1 MSGTDYHEYEAGHY
15 AEKVHD
21 EFSGDVYENE
31 HTMVNDSAYRFETSE
46 VKLRGGVIL
55 VSTHDALMG
64 DSSNQ
69 RYPRSAGTAI
79 SVGDVDLSDLYFK
92 NAGAGNNTKI
102 NIVGAKI

>member
-1 MSGTDYHEYEAGHY
+1 MSGSDYHEYSIGHF

-31 HTMVNDSAYRFETSE
+31 HTAASDAAFRFETTE
-46 VKLRGGVIL
+46 IKLRGAVIL
-55 VSTHDALMG
+55 VSTHDALIG
-64 DSSNQ
+64 DSTNQ
-69 RYPRSAGTAI
+69 RYPKSAETSL

-102 NIVGAKI
+102 NIVGARI